1 MVSSR
6 SPGGTI
12 ACNLKKNGASRY
24 GAERG
29 VELSLR
35 RTRGK
40 PAHEGQ
46 RFGRG
51 DLAIEPDVL
60 PLHAQRARVA
70 DPIER
75 AHDVLPADVAPA
87 DAAEVPAAATVAERQ
102 MRGQDPVAAV
112 QLAGRVLHVDVH
124 DSLAVALQERDR
136 IDLLPVQMARVE

>member
-1 MVSSR
+1 ML
-6 SPGGTI
+6 
-12 ACNLKKNGASRY
+12 CQKNGASRD
-24 GAERG
+24 GAEAG
-29 VELSLR
+29 VELPLR

-75 AHDVLPADVAPA
+75 AHDVLPAHIAPA
-87 DAAEVPAAATVAERQ
+87 GTPEIPVAAAVTEWQ
-102 MRGQDPVAAV
+102 MRGHDPVAAV
-112 QLAGRVLHVDVH
+112 HLAGRVL
-124 DSLAVALQERDR
+124 
-136 IDLLPVQMARVE
+136 